1 MDPDFLTKFER
12 DPVGAIHD
20 LLDLTDRS
28 ASERVRSSCRSLINN
43 KPSSRLA
50 ARRSALNLGRH
61 PSLRRKE
68 IADETGVGSS
78 AISQTVHRIQA
89 EITRRSLDVRDHE
102 LIKYIADQVG
112 TVALV
117 AALPEW
123 VRLIVTVEP
132 SPLDDDWGTPND
144 FAQFVTAVA
153 LGDSGFVTHAAEGGE
168 SEEAHWWITPG
179 RAEIGPTMATL
190 ALEIT
195 AGRSRVWSP
204 SDLEHELGRCGVVRN
219 HQSPVIDAMKAGR
232 RLLWIPST
240 QRYVVFAHD
249 PSRSSRGSAPDRA
262 TDAMRLLADRD
273 PDALEAEL
281 IAEFVAQHGLKP
293 DSAAA
298 AVRSARSE
306 LR

>member
-1 MDPDFLTKFER
+1 MSHIDPRREHRRAKM
-12 DPVGAIHD
+12 
-20 LLDLTDRS
+20 LDHANQS
-28 ASERVRSSCRSLINN
+28 VRGHHSS
-43 KPSSRLA
+43 
-50 ARRSALNLGRH
+50 GR
-61 PSLRRKE
+61 
-68 IADETGVGSS
+68 A
-78 AISQTVHRIQA
+78 
-89 EITRRSLDVRDHE
+89 TRRHRQAMSQIRRAVLKQPLQHLHDIRCSGMDDCTCDACEFDDDVRN
-102 LIKYIADQVG
+102 KVRQ
-112 TVALV
+112 
-117 AALPEW
+117 

-168 SEEAHWWITPG
+168 SEEAHWWITPE

-306 LR
+306 VR

>member
-1 MDPDFLTKFER
+1 MQCWTNSTISFEGHSGQHIVDHPVLARHRNLTHR
-12 DPVGAIHD
+12 DSNVIHQIDLAAITHVP
-20 LLDLTDRS
+20 TRS
-28 ASERVRSSCRSLINN
+28 TQTLINQHT
-43 KPSSRLA
+43 RL
-50 ARRSALNLGRH
+50 R
-61 PSLRRKE
+61 LR
-68 IADETGVGSS
+68 
-78 AISQTVHRIQA
+78 SQTVHRIQA

-168 SEEAHWWITPG
+168 SEEAHWWITPE

-219 HQSPVIDAMKAGR
+219 HRSPVIDAMKAGR

-306 LR
+306 VR

>member
-28 ASERVRSSCRSLINN
+28 VSEQVRSSCRSLINN

-61 PSLRRKE
+61 PSPRRKE
-68 IADETGVGSS
+68 IASETGVGAS

-89 EITRRSLDVRDHE
+89 EITKRSPDVRNHA
-102 LIKYIADQVG
+102 LIKYIADQIG
-112 TVALV
+112 TIALV

-132 SPLDDDWGTPND
+132 SPLEDDWGTPND
-144 FAQFVTAVA
+144 FAQFITAVA
-153 LGDSGFVTHAAEGGE
+153 LGNSGFVSHDAEGGDP
-168 SEEAHWWITPG
+168 EEAQWWITPE
-179 RAEIGPTMATL
+179 RAEIGLMMATL
-190 ALEIT
+190 ALEMT
-195 AGRSRVWSP
+195 SGRSRVFSP
-204 SDLEHELGRCGVVRN
+204 SDLERVLGRCGVVN
-219 HQSPVIDAMKAGR
+219 DHQAPVIDAMKAGR
-232 RLLWIPST
+232 RLLWIPSQ

-262 TDAMRLLADRD
+262 TDALRLLGDCD
-273 PDALEAEL
+273 LDALEVEL

-298 AVRSARSE
+298 AVRSARS
-306 LR
+306 